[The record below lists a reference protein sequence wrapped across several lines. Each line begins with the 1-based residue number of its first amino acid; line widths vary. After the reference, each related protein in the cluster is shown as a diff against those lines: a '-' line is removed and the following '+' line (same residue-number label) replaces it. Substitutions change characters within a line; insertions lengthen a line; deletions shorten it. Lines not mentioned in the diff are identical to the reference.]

1 MFSLKIHL
9 SCAALLAFTLPLSAD
24 EAVKGEAGKVIES
37 TYKTTADKKLN
48 VFTHFPED
56 WKPGDKRPAIVF
68 FFGGGWVNGM
78 PTAFERQATYLARRG
93 MVAVRADYTLKKGPA
108 VCVDDARDAIRWMR
122 KHAKELGID
131 PDRIAS
137 SGGSAGGHLA
147 ACLGCCPSPEKEE
160 ISSKANAMVL
170 FNPVLD
176 MELLAK
182 NAKKF
187 DLTEEKAAT
196 ISPQRHYTKADPPAI
211 IFFGTDDFLLNHGKA
226 FMKKAKEL
234 GTRAE
239 LVLADKQPH
248 SFFHKSPWYERTL
261 LESDKFLVSIGYL
274 KGEPTLKVP
283 KSELPEM
290 TIEKTDGK

>member
-1 MFSLKIHL
+1 MMTLKIHL
-9 SCAALLAFTLPLSAD
+9 SFVAILAFALPLSAAD
-24 EAVKGEAGKVIES
+24 GVKGEASKVIES
-37 TYKTTADKKLN
+37 TYKTTPAKTLKVL
-48 VFTHFPED
+48 THFPDD
-56 WKPGDKRPAIVF
+56 WKPGDKRPAIIF
-68 FFGGGWVNGM
+68 FFGGGWVAGT
-78 PTAFERQATYLARRG
+78 PIAFERQATYLAQRG

-147 ACLGCCPSPEKEE
+147 ACLGCCPCPEKEE
-160 ISSKANAMVL
+160 ISSKANAMIL

-187 DLTEEKAAT
+187 DLTESTAQA

-211 IFFGTDDFLLNHGKA
+211 MFFGTADFLVSHGKS
-226 FMKKAKEL
+226 FLKKAKEL
-234 GTRAE
+234 GTRTE
-239 LVLADKQPH
+239 LHLADKQPH
-248 SFFHKSPWYERTL
+248 GFFHKSPWYERTL

-283 KSELPEM
+283 NSELPEM
-290 TIEKTDGK
+290 TSEKSEGK